1 MKTADISLV
10 LLASGL
16 SSRFEN
22 GDKLLTKLN
31 GKTILERSIECVE
44 DLSFASKNAVIGQ
57 SQVDRKTLL
66 DSLGWNII
74 ENDNPSSGQGYALSI
89 AARALETSQTR
100 GILIVLA
107 DMPFTPQKHVE
118 KLIDSLSIGG
128 DAVFTQLNDILIP
141 PAIISVKH
149 IEKFKKLSG
158 DKGAKS
164 FINALEKVRTITLN
178 PIFAFDIDTVEDF
191 EKAKLL

>member
-16 SSRFEN
+16 SSRFEH
-22 GDKLLTKLN
+22 GDKLLSKLN
-31 GKTILERSIECVE
+31 EKTILERSIECVE
-44 DLSFASKNAVIGQ
+44 DLSFASKNAVIGK

-107 DMPFTPQKHVE
+107 DMPFIPKKQVE
-118 KLIDSLSIGG
+118 KLIDSLSMGD
-128 DAVFTQLNDILIP
+128 DAVFTQTNDILIP
-141 PAIISVKH
+141 PAIISAKH
-149 IEKFKKLSG
+149 IEKLGKLSG

-164 FINALEKVRTITLN
+164 FINVLEKVRTIELN